1 MREMPLPIISK
12 KLFTVQKE
20 TKLRWLLF
28 QLLSILFVKQWMSAY
43 FFSSSTFD
51 LFRFIVSNFLEVF
64 GRMQLKNL
72 DSFQGETKGLG
83 KGSVYGPQGGDQE
96 LWRKGSRRHARYV
109 ALHVDIISILQIYQ
123 LNRKLATINVKS
135 ATKL

>member
-1 MREMPLPIISK
+1 
-12 KLFTVQKE
+12 
-20 TKLRWLLF
+20 
-28 QLLSILFVKQWMSAY
+28 MSAY

-96 LWRKGSRRHARYV
+96 L
-109 ALHVDIISILQIYQ
+109 
-123 LNRKLATINVKS
+123 
-135 ATKL
+135 